1 MSFDEERSRI
11 EADLLKVFDRP
22 YNAIEIDR
30 IAPILDRLVHSARAV
45 QSPTIEPLTKDQV
58 NLCIATAGQSG
69 EWYIYHSG
77 VESNIAGREIEH
89 ESRTRDGYTALGQL
103 LAAAIQL
110 AQTSTL
116 RP

>member
-1 MSFDEERSRI
+1 MSFEEERWKI

-22 YNAIEIDR
+22 YNQFEINR
-30 IAPILDRLVHSARAV
+30 IAPILDRLVRATRAV
-45 QSPTIEPLTKDQV
+45 SAPNTEPLTQDQV
-58 NLCIATAGQSG
+58 DLCIAVAGQSG

-77 VESNIAGREIEH
+77 VESNVSGREIEH

-110 AQTSTL
+110 AQTPTSH
-116 RP
+116 P